1 MTGAELIDP
10 TAARHRPRPVARG
23 FPAGSAP
30 HVGLV
35 DGTLNK
41 ASAWGRGMLDAA
53 QAALA
58 ATFPLAT
65 FGEESLD
72 PLANEPPDRWAA
84 GMTARYGGL
93 VVSGGDCVTCMTRGA
108 RDAIW
113 VEAAGIPAAVV
124 CTVAVDEV
132 VAQVCA
138 AYGMADLRVCR
149 VRASL
154 FGLSRAEIAAA
165 TAPFVADLGRLLL
178 APAAGDPP
186 VVHNAGSR
194 ARDAQP

>member
-1 MTGAELIDP
+1 MTEAVLVDP
-10 TAARHRPRPVARG
+10 TAARHRPRPVSPG
-23 FPAGSAP
+23 LPPGSAP

-65 FGEESLD
+65 FGAESLD

-84 GMTARYGGL
+84 GMTARYGAV
-93 VVSGGDCVTCMTRGA
+93 VVSAGDCVTCTTRGV
-108 RDAIW
+108 RDAVW
-113 VEAAGIPAAVV
+113 VEAAGTPAVV
-124 CTVAVDEV
+124 VYTAAVDEV

-138 AYGMADLRVCR
+138 TYGMPGLRACAVH
-149 VRASL
+149 ASL
-154 FGLSRAEIAAA
+154 FGLPRAEIAAA

-178 APAAGDPP
+178 TPGIDP
-186 VVHNAGSR
+186 
-194 ARDAQP
+194 DQP